1 MHKLLL
7 LLLCLPLIGFGQNLS
22 IGETYQ
28 GGIIFYLD
36 GSGGGLI
43 AAPSDQSSSAEW
55 GCYGVDLLDANGT
68 AIGTGAQ
75 NTIDIETG
83 CLTLETAADF
93 CTNLNLNGYE
103 GWFLPSKDEL
113 NAMYLNIG
121 QGNILGLGNIGN
133 FADEN
138 YWSSSEFNTDYSW
151 IQYFHYGSQNT
162 NNKNGNY
169 NVRAIRD
176 FSNISNINDH
186 RISIENKNLIKIVD
200 IFGRESNIKNH
211 PLFYIYDD
219 GTVEKRIVIE

>member
-1 MHKLLL
+1 MNKLLL
-7 LLLCLPLIGFGQNLS
+7 LLLCLPLIGFGQNLA

-36 GSGGGLI
+36 GNGGGLI

-133 FADEN
+133 FANEN
-138 YWSSSEFNTDYSW
+138 
-151 IQYFHYGSQNT
+151 
-162 NNKNGNY
+162 
-169 NVRAIRD
+169 
-176 FSNISNINDH
+176 
-186 RISIENKNLIKIVD
+186 
-200 IFGRESNIKNH
+200 
-211 PLFYIYDD
+211 
-219 GTVEKRIVIE
+219 